1 MKNTPFLWDIF
12 CQVVDNHG
20 DLGVCWRLSRH
31 LVALG
36 HHVRLYVDDA
46 SALTWM
52 APHHQDHASLRVLPW
67 PSDDS
72 LASWEA
78 CGWQRPHCVIEAF
91 GCELPNVYLHNVL
104 APEPQGEKSRAWV
117 WTWINLEYLSAE
129 DYPNRMHKLASPVLQ
144 GAASGMTKWF
154 FYPGFTTQTGG
165 LLKKHVPSFLL
176 SNEAVHEPSAQA
188 LTWPAQA
195 NLRVFVFSYEPRALK
210 DLLLQ
215 LSRSQRSVHL
225 KISAG
230 RSSVF
235 TRSVLKSPELLGQ
248 QATTQSPQVHIKKM
262 SIEFLE
268 HVDHAGFDALLQ
280 SSDLNF
286 VRGEDSW
293 VRAIWAEKP
302 FVWQIYPQD
311 DGVHFKKINAFLNR
325 FEAPDSLKQAFM
337 VWNEFEHAQFPR
349 LSEELLGAWA
359 QWSRQVA
366 RELNGRTDLAIQL
379 SEFLSLKQA

>member
-1 MKNTPFLWDIF
+1 
-12 CQVVDNHG
+12 
-20 DLGVCWRLSRH
+20 
-31 LVALG
+31 
-36 HHVRLYVDDA
+36 
-46 SALTWM
+46 
-52 APHHQDHASLRVLPW
+52 
-67 PSDDS
+67 
-72 LASWEA
+72 
-78 CGWQRPHCVIEAF
+78 
-91 GCELPNVYLHNVL
+91 
-104 APEPQGEKSRAWV
+104 
-117 WTWINLEYLSAE
+117 
-129 DYPNRMHKLASPVLQ
+129 
-144 GAASGMTKWF
+144 
-154 FYPGFTTQTGG
+154 
-165 LLKKHVPSFLL
+165 
-176 SNEAVHEPSAQA
+176 
-188 LTWPAQA
+188 
-195 NLRVFVFSYEPRALK
+195 
-210 DLLLQ
+210 
-215 LSRSQRSVHL
+215 
-225 KISAG
+225 
-230 RSSVF
+230 
-235 TRSVLKSPELLGQ
+235 VLKSPELLGQ

-311 DGVHFKKINAFLNR
+311 DGVHFKKISAFLNR

-337 VWNEFEHAQFPR
+337 VWNEFEDAQFPR

>member
-1 MKNTPFLWDIF
+1 
-12 CQVVDNHG
+12 
-20 DLGVCWRLSRH
+20 
-31 LVALG
+31 
-36 HHVRLYVDDA
+36 
-46 SALTWM
+46 
-52 APHHQDHASLRVLPW
+52 
-67 PSDDS
+67 
-72 LASWEA
+72 
-78 CGWQRPHCVIEAF
+78 
-91 GCELPNVYLHNVL
+91 
-104 APEPQGEKSRAWV
+104 
-117 WTWINLEYLSAE
+117 
-129 DYPNRMHKLASPVLQ
+129 MHKLASPVLQ
-144 GAASGMTKWF
+144 GVASGMTKWF

-176 SNEAVHEPSAQA
+176 SNEAVHETSAQA

-215 LSRSQRSVHL
+215 LSHSERSVHL

-235 TRSVLKSPELLGQ
+235 TRSLLKSPELLGQ

-293 VRAIWAEKP
+293 VRAIWAERP